1 MSGLF
6 EAFERIQLSS
16 HNRMGIDIDTEG
28 WAMDGSSGFF
38 VAEHKQTLVFDADQD
53 GDMDVLWVTGA
64 RTMYTNSGPQQEK
77 QPNFL
82 LKNNGTGWF
91 YTPDEEEL
99 VWPGTLGTSSAAVAG
114 DFDGDGSIDVF
125 IVNSKEQNQ
134 LVLNDGNGKIFSAST
149 NAGDA
154 TALSRD
160 SRDVVAGDFA
170 GDGDLDLFVVN
181 MKEVNELF
189 LNDGSGHFT
198 AVYEGDAVESNGM
211 SNRVVAA

>member
-99 VWPGTLGTSSAAVAG
+99 VWPDTLSTSSAAVAG
-114 DFDGDGSIDVF
+114 GARALLRYSCRRA
-125 IVNSKEQNQ
+125 KEAAMA
-134 LVLNDGNGKIFSAST
+134 AST
-149 NAGDA
+149 FS
-154 TALSRD
+154 LSI
-160 SRDVVAGDFA
+160 A
-170 GDGDLDLFVVN
+170 
-181 MKEVNELF
+181 K
-189 LNDGSGHFT
+189 
-198 AVYEGDAVESNGM
+198 
-211 SNRVVAA
+211 NRTNLC